1 MQTLDLW
8 ISIGHHISMKTNKK
22 KAINQ
27 RQIIEKK
34 LAPWASERLQYDPP
48 PSGWIKAIRG
58 SLGITTRQLA
68 EHLDV
73 NHSVIQQLEKREV
86 KGTASLELLNK
97 VAGAMGCK
105 LVYAIIPKKPNT
117 NLDDILNERA
127 QLAAK
132 EVLQRAEHSM
142 QLEAQGN
149 STESYQIQLNEL
161 AAALKSTGDPHLW
174 DKKFK
179 IRQKK
184 IK

>member
-1 MQTLDLW
+1 
-8 ISIGHHISMKTNKK
+8 MKINRKR
-22 KAINQ
+22 AINQ

-34 LAPWASERLQYDPP
+34 LASWASVRHQYDPP

-97 VAGAMGCK
+97 VAEAMGCK
-105 LVYAIIPKKPNT
+105 LIYAIVPKEPNT
-117 NLDDILNERA
+117 NLEDVLNERA

-132 EVLQRAEHSM
+132 KVLQRVEHSM

-149 STESYQIQLNEL
+149 SPESYQIQLNEL
-161 AAALKSTGDPHLW
+161 AAALKSTNDPRLW
-174 DKKFK
+174 DKNFK
-179 IRQKK
+179 IKQKK
-184 IK
+184 TK